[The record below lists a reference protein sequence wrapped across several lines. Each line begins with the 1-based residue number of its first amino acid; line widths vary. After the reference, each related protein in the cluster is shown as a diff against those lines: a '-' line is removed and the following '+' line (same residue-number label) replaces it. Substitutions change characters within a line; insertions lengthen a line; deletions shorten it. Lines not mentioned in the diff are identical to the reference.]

1 MINKYL
7 QKGYATFDFNKV
19 PRGLHVY
26 WLRKDVSN
34 EILRVGI
41 TKNPYLMAAK
51 IPDDTHLILFKVEC
65 QEEAEIL
72 VNSMIC
78 DISPRAPRRLLNVY
92 TLGQAKYRL
101 RKVWKNFDLEYI
113 IQSHN
118 EASGVNQKIFTY
130 KGKKWISKN
139 VIDDY
144 ISMSEFLNNYL
155 NNYDYE
161 RK

>member
-7 QKGYATFDFNKV
+7 QKGYATFDFDNV
-19 PRGLHVY
+19 PRDLHVY
-26 WLRKDVSN
+26 WLCKDVSN

-41 TKNPYLMAAK
+41 TMNPYLMAAK

-72 VNSMIC
+72 ANSMVC

-101 RKVWKNFDLEYI
+101 RKVCKNFDLEYI

-118 EASGVNQKIFTY
+118 EVNGIKQKIFTY

-144 ISMSEFLNNYL
+144 ISYVEFSNFIN
-155 NNYDYE
+155 YE